1 MEKGGKTYRIV
12 SDHLGSVRMV
22 VDASTGE
29 IAQRMDYDASG
40 YVIQDTNPRFQ
51 PFGFAGGIYAGV
63 VAPASWGTPFAGPL
77 ASQVGQRALG
87 ILGAAVSSAKGIV
100 GTQMGK

>member
-1 MEKGGKTYRIV
+1 MEKGGKTYWIV

-40 YVIQDTNPRFQ
+40 YVIRDTIRGSSRSDLRAEPTLVSLLRR
-51 PFGFAGGIYAGV
+51 AGGI
-63 VAPASWGTPFAGPL
+63 S
-77 ASQVGQRALG
+77 
-87 ILGAAVSSAKGIV
+87 GAAVSSATGII
-100 GTQMGK
+100 GT